1 MGNFLI
7 DYIPC
12 IIVAIVSIIITCIIA
27 KKYANRFS
35 WFCVIMFAVIVSGYV
50 VFIIPI
56 ICPFISI
63 YFINKNAVLDIWYAY
78 LSMSE
83 YGSFIVANMD
93 ISVFSTV
100 VKILINVV
108 FLLYDFGLCIV
119 SSYLLKKSGLTIV
132 LLWYF
137 LNAFVILLLPIVS
150 IIVILLLPP
159 FIIYGCIVGFY
170 TGIKNYIL
178 SMHTVRINK

>member
-1 MGNFLI
+1 MEKFLI
-7 DYIPC
+7 DYLPC
-12 IIVAIVSIIITCIIA
+12 IIVLIVSVVITCVIA
-27 KKYANRFS
+27 KKYADKFS
-35 WFCVIMFAVIVSGYV
+35 WFCVIMFAIIVSGFIA
-50 VFIIPI
+50 FIIPM

-63 YFINKNAVLDIWYAY
+63 HYINKYAVLDTWYEY
-78 LSMSE
+78 LSTLK
-83 YGSFIVANMD
+83 YGNYVVANMD
-93 ISVFSTV
+93 FSTFSTV

-132 LLWYF
+132 VLWYF

-150 IIVILLLPP
+150 IVVILLLPP